1 MGELFQQGSSS
12 LARSRAH
19 QSHSAITGAMGLQP
33 LRTAVLL
40 LGINSLMGMCFLPQT
55 VDWQNPR
62 LRSLLT
68 CQFILFYFFQE
79 RVEED
84 EPMPWPGT
92 LAVVHSYLAH
102 KTGWGNLLRNN
113 YLLIQ

>member
-1 MGELFQQGSSS
+1 MFFTTDCGLAELYIAF
-12 LARSRAH
+12 
-19 QSHSAITGAMGLQP
+19 ITNLS
-33 LRTAVLL
+33 VY
-40 LGINSLMGMCFLPQT
+40 
-55 VDWQNPR
+55 
-62 LRSLLT
+62 
-68 CQFILFYFFQE
+68 FILFFFQE